1 MPSSQCLTRPL
12 LLFGLLLLGLL
23 TLPGCSTLRA
33 PPAADTAE
41 KLSVVKT
48 ARQLLGIPYRYGGST
63 PKSGF
68 DCSGLVYYS
77 YRQAGLNI
85 ARTSKEQYHQAQPVS
100 RRQLQPGD
108 LIFFRSRY
116 GGFVS
121 HVGIYLGKD
130 EFIHAPSRGKKVSIS
145 HLDTPYWK
153 RHYYSAGRIH

>member
-1 MPSSQCLTRPL
+1 MLSSPYLTWPL
-12 LLFGLLLLGLL
+12 LLFGLLSGLT
-23 TLPGCSTLRA
+23 TLSGCSTLRA
-33 PPAADTAE
+33 PPAADAAE
-41 KLSVVKT
+41 KLSVIKT

-85 ARTSKEQYHQAQPVS
+85 PRTSKQQYRQARPVS
-100 RRQLQPGD
+100 RRHLQPGD
-108 LIFFRSRY
+108 LIFFRSKY

-130 EFIHAPSRGKKVSIS
+130 EFIHAPSGGKKVSINR
-145 HLDTPYWK
+145 LDAPYWK
-153 RHYYSAGRIH
+153 KHFYSAGRIH

>member
-1 MPSSQCLTRPL
+1 MPSPPPYLTRPL
-12 LLFGLLLLGLL
+12 LLFGLLLGLA

-33 PPAADTAE
+33 PPAADAAE

-63 PKSGF
+63 PKAGF

-100 RRQLQPGD
+100 RRHLQPGD
-108 LIFFRSRY
+108 LIFFRSNY

-121 HVGIYLGKD
+121 HVGIYLGKN
-130 EFIHAPSRGKKVSIS
+130 EFIHAPSRGKKVSINR
-145 HLDTPYWK
+145 LDSPYWK
-153 RHYYSAGRIH
+153 KHFYSAGRIH

>member
-1 MPSSQCLTRPL
+1 MPGPPSPSKTL
-12 LLFGLLLLGLL
+12 LLFGLLFGLL
-23 TLPGCSTLRA
+23 TVLPGCSTLRTS
-33 PPAADTAE
+33 PAADAAE
-41 KLSVVKT
+41 KWNVVKT
-48 ARQLLGIPYRYGGST
+48 ARQLVGIPYRYGGST

-85 ARTSKEQYHQAQPVS
+85 SRTSKEQYHQAQPVS
-100 RRQLQPGD
+100 RRHLQPGD
-108 LIFFRSRY
+108 LIFFRSNY

-121 HVGIYLGKD
+121 HVGIYLGKG

-145 HLDTPYWK
+145 HLDAPYWK